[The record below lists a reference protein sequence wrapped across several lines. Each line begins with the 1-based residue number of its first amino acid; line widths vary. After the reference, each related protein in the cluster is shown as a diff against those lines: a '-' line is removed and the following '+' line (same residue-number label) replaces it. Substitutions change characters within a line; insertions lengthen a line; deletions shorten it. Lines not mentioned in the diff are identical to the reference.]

1 MRLNMLQSDLM
12 NDIGGRASLSAVICR
27 VFSGGGYTDVL
38 IALALWSGPKADHF
52 RSHLSAHNISSCC
65 SSSY

>member
-38 IALALWSGPKADHF
+38 IVLAVRQPATHPTADHF
-52 RSHLSAHNISSCC
+52 GSVNVN
-65 SSSY
+65 